1 MNLIA
6 VALAPVIVLLIYVYK
21 RDKYEKEPKRL
32 LAKAFIFGIVSV
44 IPVYF
49 IETALTNYWHAK
61 YALPNMPL
69 NTAAYDAF
77 VVAAFTEEFFKIL
90 VFFIFIWNNK
100 NFNEKFDGIIY
111 AVFISMGFAATENL
125 MYVLGSGF
133 TTGLIRAFTAVPAH
147 AIFAVTSGYFLAFAK
162 FKPSGKIF
170 YLFLA
175 LAVPV
180 LLHGI
185 YDFILLSK
193 NDLLLLFFVPYVI
206 FILIIALKGMKRHS
220 NASKFKPGNSSE

>member
-1 MNLIA
+1 MILIS
-6 VALAPVIVLLIYVYK
+6 VALAPVILLLIYVYR
-21 RDKYEKEPKRL
+21 RDKYEKEPKKL
-32 LAKAFIFGIVSV
+32 LAKVFIFGIISV

-49 IETALTNYWHAK
+49 IETALTNYWHNK
-61 YALPNMPL
+61 YALPSMQL

-90 VFFIFIWNNK
+90 VFFIFIRKNK

-111 AVFISMGFAATENL
+111 TVFISMGFAATENL

-133 TTGLIRAFTAVPAH
+133 STGIIRAFTAVPAH
-147 AIFAVTSGYFLAFAK
+147 AIFAVTSGYFLALAK
-162 FKPSGKIF
+162 FKPSGKLI
-170 YLFLA
+170 YLILA

-185 YDFILLSK
+185 YDFILLAK
-193 NDLLLLFFVPYVI
+193 NDILLLIFVPYVI

-220 NASKFKPGNSSE
+220 DASVFKK

>member
-1 MNLIA
+1 MILIS
-6 VALAPVIVLLIYVYK
+6 VALAPVILLLIYVYR
-21 RDKYEKEPKRL
+21 RDKYEKEPKKL
-32 LAKAFIFGIVSV
+32 LAKVFIFGIISV

-49 IETALTNYWHAK
+49 IETALTNYWHNK
-61 YALPNMPL
+61 YALPSMQL

-90 VFFIFIWNNK
+90 VFFIFIRKNK

-133 TTGLIRAFTAVPAH
+133 STGIIRAFTAVPAH
-147 AIFAVTSGYFLAFAK
+147 AIFAVTSGYFLALAK
-162 FKPSGKIF
+162 FKPKGKIIYF
-170 YLFLA
+170 FLA

-185 YDFILLSK
+185 YDFILLAK
-193 NDLLLLFFVPYVI
+193 NDILLLIFVPYVI

-220 NASKFKPGNSSE
+220 DASVFKK

>member
-1 MNLIA
+1 MILIS
-6 VALAPVIVLLIYVYK
+6 VALAPVILLLIYVYR
-21 RDKYEKEPKRL
+21 RDKYEKEPKKL
-32 LAKAFIFGIVSV
+32 LAKVFIFGIISV

-49 IETALTNYWHAK
+49 IETALTNYWHNK
-61 YALPNMPL
+61 YALPSMQL

-90 VFFIFIWNNK
+90 VFFIFIQKNK

-133 TTGLIRAFTAVPAH
+133 STGIMRAFTAVPAH
-147 AIFAVTSGYFLAFAK
+147 AIFAVTSGYFLALAK
-162 FKPSGKIF
+162 FKTSGKLI
-170 YLFLA
+170 YLILA

-185 YDFILLSK
+185 YDFILLAK
-193 NDLLLLFFVPYVI
+193 NDLLLIIFVPYVI

-220 NASKFKPGNSSE
+220 DASRFKPEN

>member
-1 MNLIA
+1 MILIS
-6 VALAPVIVLLIYVYK
+6 VALAPVILLLIYVYR
-21 RDKYEKEPKRL
+21 RDKYEKEPKKL
-32 LAKAFIFGIVSV
+32 LAKVFIFGIISV

-49 IETALTNYWHAK
+49 IETALTNYWHTK
-61 YALPNMPL
+61 YALPSMQL

-90 VFFIFIWNNK
+90 VFFIFIQKNK

-133 TTGLIRAFTAVPAH
+133 STGIIRAFTAVPAH
-147 AIFAVTSGYFLAFAK
+147 AIFAVTSGYFLALAK
-162 FKPSGKIF
+162 FKPSGKLI
-170 YLFLA
+170 YLILA

-185 YDFILLSK
+185 YDFILLAK
-193 NDLLLLFFVPYVI
+193 NDLLLIIFVPYVI

-220 NASKFKPGNSSE
+220 DASRFKPEN

>member
-1 MNLIA
+1 MILIS
-6 VALAPVIVLLIYVYK
+6 VALAPVILLLIYVYR
-21 RDKYEKEPKRL
+21 RDKYEKEPKKL
-32 LAKAFIFGIVSV
+32 LAKVFIFGIISV

-49 IETALTNYWHAK
+49 IETALTNYWHNK
-61 YALPNMPL
+61 YALPSMQL

-90 VFFIFIWNNK
+90 VFFIFIWKNK

-133 TTGLIRAFTAVPAH
+133 STGIIRAFTAVPAH
-147 AIFAVTSGYFLAFAK
+147 AIFAVTSGYFLALAK
-162 FKPSGKIF
+162 FKPSGKLI
-170 YLFLA
+170 YLILA

-185 YDFILLSK
+185 YDFILLAK
-193 NDLLLLFFVPYVI
+193 NDLLLLFFIPYVI
-206 FILIIALKGMKRHS
+206 FIFILALKGMKRHS
-220 NASKFKPGNSSE
+220 DASVFKK

>member
-1 MNLIA
+1 MILIS
-6 VALAPVIVLLIYVYK
+6 VALAPVIVLLIYVYN

-32 LAKAFIFGIVSV
+32 LTKVFFFGILSV

-49 IETALTNYWHAK
+49 IETALTNYWHTK
-61 YALPNMPL
+61 YALPTMQL

-90 VFFIFIWNNK
+90 VFFIFIWKNK
-100 NFNEKFDGIIY
+100 NFNEKFDGIVY
-111 AVFISMGFAATENL
+111 AVFISMGFAAAENL
-125 MYVLGSGF
+125 LYVLGSGF
-133 TTGLIRAFTAVPAH
+133 GTGIIRAFTAVPAH

-162 FKPSGKIF
+162 FKPSGKVF

-180 LLHGI
+180 LFHGI
-185 YDFILLSK
+185 YDFILLAK
-193 NDLLLLFFVPYVI
+193 NDLLLLIFIPYVI
-206 FILIIALKGMKRHS
+206 FILILALKGMKKHS
-220 NASKFKPGNSSE
+220 NASIFKPGNKI

>member
-1 MNLIA
+1 MILIA
-6 VALAPVIVLLIYVYK
+6 IALAPVIVVLIYINK
-21 RDKYEKEPKRL
+21 RDKYEKEPRKVL
-32 LAKAFIFGIVSV
+32 IKAFVFGIVSV
-44 IPVYF
+44 IPVFF
-49 IETALTNYWHAK
+49 IETALTNYWHTK
-61 YALPNMPL
+61 YALPSMEL
-69 NTAAYDAF
+69 NAAAYDAF
-77 VVAAFTEEFFKIL
+77 VVAAFTEELFKIL

-100 NFNEKFDGIIY
+100 NFNEKFDGIVY

-125 MYVLGSGF
+125 MYVLSSGF

-147 AIFAVTSGYFLAFAK
+147 AIFAVSSGYFLAFAK
-162 FKPSGKIF
+162 FKPKGKII

-193 NDLLLLFFVPYVI
+193 NDFLLLIFVPYVI
-206 FILIIALKGMKRHS
+206 FILVVAFKEMKRHS
-220 NASKFKPGNSSE
+220 DASRFRKKA

>member
-1 MNLIA
+1 MILIS
-6 VALAPVIVLLIYVYK
+6 VALAPVILLLIYVYR
-21 RDKYEKEPKRL
+21 RDKYEKEPKKL
-32 LAKAFIFGIVSV
+32 LAKVFIFGIISV

-49 IETALTNYWHAK
+49 IETALTNYWHNK
-61 YALPNMPL
+61 YALPSMQL

-90 VFFIFIWNNK
+90 VFFIFIRKNK

-133 TTGLIRAFTAVPAH
+133 STGIIRAFTAVPAH
-147 AIFAVTSGYFLAFAK
+147 AIFAVTSGYFLALAK
-162 FKPSGKIF
+162 FKPSGKLI
-170 YLFLA
+170 YLILA

-185 YDFILLSK
+185 YDFILLAK
-193 NDLLLLFFVPYVI
+193 NDILLLIFVPYVI

-220 NASKFKPGNSSE
+220 DASVFKK

>member
-1 MNLIA
+1 MILIS
-6 VALAPVIVLLIYVYK
+6 VALAPVILLLIYVYR
-21 RDKYEKEPKRL
+21 RDKYEKEPKKL
-32 LAKAFIFGIVSV
+32 LAKVFIFGIISV

-49 IETALTNYWHAK
+49 IETALTNYWHTK
-61 YALPNMPL
+61 YALPSMQL

-90 VFFIFIWNNK
+90 VFFIFIQKNK

-133 TTGLIRAFTAVPAH
+133 STGIMRAFTAVPAH
-147 AIFAVTSGYFLAFAK
+147 AIFAVTSGYFLALAK
-162 FKPSGKIF
+162 FKPSGKLI
-170 YLFLA
+170 YLILA

-185 YDFILLSK
+185 YDFILLAK
-193 NDLLLLFFVPYVI
+193 NDILLLFFIPYVI

-220 NASKFKPGNSSE
+220 DASVFK

>member
-1 MNLIA
+1 MILIA
-6 VALAPVIVLLIYVYK
+6 VALAPVIVLLMYINY
-21 RDKYEKEPKRL
+21 RDKYEKEPRRL
-32 LAKAFIFGIVSV
+32 LAKAFIFGIISV

-49 IETALTNYWHAK
+49 IETGLTNYWHTK

-69 NTAAYDAF
+69 KTAAFDAF
-77 VVAAFTEEFFKIL
+77 AVAAFTEEFFKIL
-90 VFFIFIWNNK
+90 VFFILIWKNK

-125 MYVLGSGF
+125 MYVLSSGF

-147 AIFAVTSGYFLAFAK
+147 AIFAVSSGYFLAFAK
-162 FKPSGKIF
+162 FKPSGKF
-170 YLFLA
+170 LYLILA
-175 LAVPV
+175 LLVPV

-193 NDLLLLFFVPYVI
+193 NDLLLLIFAPYVI
-206 FILIIALKGMKRHS
+206 FILIIALKGIKRHS
-220 NASKFKPGNSSE
+220 NASRFKPNIE